1 MKYAF
6 RFALFLVAVGYSAG
20 ATGQGDVDLRLS
32 FAGDRNSF
40 HMGESIG
47 FDLSFTSEADGKY
60 LVTPGSP
67 VRDFAPITVR
77 LAPLEGARDAR
88 AFRPC
93 WGGIGGSFLSGGPQY
108 LSSKV
113 ITEQGELTD
122 WYRFHAPGHYIVSVI
137 SRGVSRHKSADEGGG
152 YETLTLESNPVE
164 FDILPPDPVWESEQL
179 QAISRQLE
187 DTQNPFERVRIAGR
201 LASLDTPQSARKLV
215 EFYLANSDDK
225 YSYVSALAE
234 SSQLDIVLPLLETA
248 LSSPDVNPTGL
259 PSLLAELQVRK
270 QLGVLP
276 AFPQDSS
283 AQQEWQSKCLSQRK
297 LYDELLARNNSLL
310 LSNIAMRPGPRQT
323 AALYEAWINLENAN
337 SQGAQDPKAMENLAK
352 LRAALLKAAG
362 NLDPSQRTQFL
373 TSEWNILP
381 HEELK
386 PIILSLVPE
395 PSLDAYRL
403 WCEGWPGECSKA
415 ILSDALR
422 PDTRLMTPAI
432 LQMPEASHPEL
443 DSTLREE
450 LADPELLRSSVR
462 SEQIGSLVLRAGSVG
477 LLPAV
482 DEALSRLHA
491 TNGYNCEVEAY
502 LLGYLLRVA
511 VEDGGRRFGEFLQD
525 DKCGDQLFRILNGA
539 RYSDALIPIA
549 VRGLDSP
556 NPGAAAT
563 AALFLALRAPAAEED
578 VLWERLNAFWLKWH
592 DRPGELQ
599 GRFSAVDHDPG
610 QRAAQLEQAL
620 ASALAHANNWKLT
633 PAEQTRLR
641 SGCITDQCRDIADG
655 KMSLG
660 L

>member
-1 MKYAF
+1 MKHLY
-6 RFALFLVAVGYSAG
+6 RLALFLTALGYSAS
-20 ATGQGDVDLRLS
+20 AAGQSDVDVHLS
-32 FAGDRNSF
+32 LTGDRTSF

-47 FDLSFTSEADGKY
+47 FDVSFTSEADGKY
-60 LVTPGSP
+60 LITPGSV
-67 VRDFAPITVR
+67 VRDFSSTTVR
-77 LAPLEGARDAR
+77 LAPLEGAPDAR
-88 AFRPC
+88 ALRPC

-108 LSSKV
+108 LGPKS
-113 ITEQGELTD
+113 IEEHGELTD
-122 WYRFHAPGHYIVSVI
+122 WYRFRAPGHYTVSVA
-137 SRGVSRHKSADEGGG
+137 SRGVSRPKSADEGGG
-152 YETLTLESNPVE
+152 YETLTLESNLAE
-164 FDILPPDPVWESEQL
+164 FDILPSDPVWESEQL

-187 DTQNPFERVRIAGR
+187 DTQNPFERLRIAGR

-225 YSYVSALAE
+225 YSYRSALAE

-248 LSSPDVNPTGL
+248 LSSSDVNPSGL

-270 QLGVLP
+270 QLGALP

-283 AQQEWQSKCLSQRK
+283 AQQEWQSECQSQRK
-297 LYDELLARNNSLL
+297 LYDQFLARNNTLL
-310 LSNIAMRPGPRQT
+310 LSNIAMRAGPRQN
-323 AALYEAWINLENAN
+323 AALYEAWINLKNEN
-337 SQGAQDPKAMENLAK
+337 SQGAQDSKAMENLAR
-352 LRAALLKAAG
+352 LRAAVLKVAG
-362 NLDPSQRTQFL
+362 DLNPSQRTQFL
-373 TSEWNILP
+373 TSEWSILP
-381 HEELK
+381 HEQLK

-395 PSLDAYRL
+395 QSLDAYRF
-403 WCEGWPGECSKA
+403 WCEDWPGECSKS

-422 PDTRLMTPAI
+422 PDTRLMTPII
-432 LQMPEASHPEL
+432 LQMPEANHPEI
-443 DSTLREE
+443 DSTLREG

-462 SEQIGSLVLRAGSVG
+462 SEQIGALVLRAGTVD

-482 DEALSRLHA
+482 HEALSGLA
-491 TNGYNCEVEAY
+491 AKNGYNCEVEAY
-502 LLGYLLRVA
+502 LLGYLLKVA

-549 VRGLDSP
+549 VRGLNSP
-556 NPGAAAT
+556 NSGAAAA
-563 AALFLALRAPAAEED
+563 AALLLALRAPAAEED

-599 GRFSAVDHDPG
+599 GRFSAADHDPG
-610 QRAAQLEQAL
+610 QQAAQLEQAL